1 MINTSNNFKQWE
13 RKHPRYDLSGQLQ
26 VWKLPFPCL
35 KETKKLH
42 PFIRIHIHIHP
53 SKFISTHL
61 SELWPAHAFILQLP
75 SPEVQQ
81 LAKAMVVSR
90 WNFLLGYLGLFSGA
104 SCSNSGGV
112 WDLYNPKKTMNYEP
126 RSFTAWWLGSLD
138 GAVKLQDELV
148 CFSPLINETY

>member
-1 MINTSNNFKQWE
+1 MREK
-13 RKHPRYDLSGQLQ
+13 KHPIDTIDMIWFVR
-26 VWKLPFPCL
+26 PFAGL
-35 KETKKLH
+35 KASFWFERDKKLH

-61 SELWPAHAFILQLP
+61 SESWPAHAFILQLP

-81 LAKAMVVSR
+81 LAKAMVVWR

-104 SCSNSGGV
+104 SCSNSGSV

-138 GAVKLQDELV
+138 GAVKHQDKLV
-148 CFSPLINETY
+148 FFSPLINETY